1 MVGKTAGP
9 VIRAVVVDVDGTVLR
24 SDQTISPATRHAV
37 AEVIGL
43 GVPVILAS
51 SRSPRGLE
59 PVQAALG
66 LVGQYLVA
74 FQGALTGRISGILSG
89 ILTGRNADDFEVLDE
104 LPLELWQARDI
115 AVMASAA
122 GYSVSWY
129 AGTNWHVDTVDN
141 RVRREASVTGE
152 TPVVADLLRLTS
164 APHKLLC
171 IGPDGTSPGQL
182 RQMAARMPAGTVGR
196 RSHSSYLEVTASAA
210 DKPTGVRALGEHLGF
225 DADGVV
231 AFGDGENDLGMFA
244 YAGTLV
250 AMGNATPALL
260 AAATMTTTSQD
271 EDGVALA
278 LRRLIDNGSI
288 SG

>member
-74 FQGALTGRISGILSG
+74 FQGALTGRISGIL
-89 ILTGRNADDFEVLDE
+89 TGRNADDFEVLDE

-129 AGTNWHVDTVDN
+129 AGTNWHVDTVDD

-164 APHKLLC
+164 GPHKLLC

-231 AFGDGENDLGMFA
+231 GPETEDIAAFARPKQGTCIEFA
-244 YAGTLV
+244 R
-250 AMGNATPALL
+250 PA
-260 AAATMTTTSQD
+260 AKVR
-271 EDGVALA
+271 ER
-278 LRRLIDNGSI
+278 LRLFEQGRSV
-288 SG
+288 